1 MKLTKSLLAILS
13 ITAVTTANLPS
24 IAETSKETQLKPQPT
39 SIGNKQSAFEALQ
52 KKFYD
57 NIEQEEQRV
66 RDRPRVEAL
75 KAARIDTGFVGS
87 WTTTINIKGTPTKV
101 YPWIKSDGTVS
112 YRVLEE
118 KSVATL
124 HGSSLHKFRTIGT
137 FLWGYK
143 DGVFVEGTSEDEAV
157 GYSVEWLSEDEFV
170 LTDGAGSQRR
180 FTKDLGTYSFN
191 Q

>member
-1 MKLTKSLLAILS
+1 MKLTKPLLAILFMS
-13 ITAVTTANLPS
+13 VVTTANVPAV
-24 IAETSKETQLKPQPT
+24 AETIKETSLKPQT
-39 SIGNKQSAFEALQ
+39 TGIGNKQSAFEALQ

-75 KAARIDTGFVGS
+75 KAARIETGLVGS
-87 WTTTINIKGTPTKV
+87 WITTINIKGNSTKV
-101 YPWIKSDGTVS
+101 HPWIKSDGTIS
-112 YRVLEE
+112 YRVPEE

-124 HGSSLHKFRTIGT
+124 HGSSLHRFRTIGNA
-137 FLWGYK
+137 LWGYK
-143 DGVFVEGTSEDEAV
+143 NGVFVEGTSEDKAV
-157 GYSVEWLSEDEFV
+157 QYSVEWLSEDEFI
-170 LTDGAGSQRR
+170 LTTSSGSQRR